1 MDYQIFIIRI
11 GGQIVPDYLQGWRYD
26 TGTPYQLY
34 YSIVNS
40 V

>member
-1 MDYQIFIIRI
+1 MEFQIFIIQI

-26 TGTPYQLY
+26 TDYILY
-34 YSIVNS
+34 YSIGNS